1 MKIYLDYI
9 FLINF
14 LFDFLLLL
22 GVSTILRRNIKIK
35 RIILG
40 SFIGALSIFT
50 LFININSVELFLI
63 KVIISILMI
72 LITFSYQN
80 IKYTLKNLL
89 FLYMSSMLLGGV
101 LYFLN
106 IEFSYYH
113 EGLVFYHNGFSINL
127 IVLIILS
134 PIIIYTYI
142 RQMLDLKNNY
152 SNYYKIDII
161 YKDKK
166 IKLNAF
172 LDTGNKLIDPITKS
186 PVIIVKE
193 KYFNKIDK
201 FSLIPY
207 SSINETGVIKCIEPD
222 QIYINNKKI
231 KQKVKLGLV
240 KKIDMEGI
248 GCIMSPNIGEI
259 C

>member
-22 GVSTILRRNIKIK
+22 SVSIILRRNIKIK
-35 RIILG
+35 RII
-40 SFIGALSIFT
+40 FGALIGGISIFT
-50 LFININSVELFLI
+50 LFMKINNIELFLI
-63 KVIISILMI
+63 KVLISILMV

-127 IVLIILS
+127 IVLIVLS
-134 PIIIYTYI
+134 PIIIYTYM
-142 RQMLDLKNNY
+142 RQMIDLKNNY
-152 SNYYKIDII
+152 SNYYKIDIV
-161 YKDKK
+161 YKGKI

-193 KYFNKIDK
+193 QYFKKIDK

-207 SSINETGVIKCIEPD
+207 SSINETGVIKCIIPE
-222 QIYINNKKI
+222 QIYINNKEI
-231 KQKVKLGLV
+231 KQKIKLGLV

-248 GCIMSPNIGEI
+248 GCILSPNIGEI